1 MEIVITT
8 LYILFIWLIWY
19 RWKCLKVTLAWQI
32 TWPTLWVVAIALELI
47 ALGQFCPY
55 SKNSFVWT
63 YVYQIAPEYGG
74 IVTEVNASP
83 NTPIKKGEPL
93 FQLDPTPWQDKV
105 DGYAAS
111 LAQAKQAVKIMAA
124 DIEAAKA
131 DIERINGSLNTAKL
145 ELAQYSQAAETGA
158 TSRLQVERSTDKVAS
173 LAADLKVAQATRTKA
188 ELTYN
193 STINGEHTTVAQLQ
207 AELNKASYALSQTT
221 VRAPADGYVVGLNL
235 QPGVEI
241 GLKRKVMT
249 FISSDIDQYW
259 IVCKVPQF
267 GMKRVQCGDSAEVML
282 EMYPAEIFEAE
293 VVNVVWATGEA
304 QLSTTAE
311 LPDLDTFGENKTG
324 EHYYIVKLALK
335 NMPETFTPRFGAT
348 GKAAIY
354 PTSAP
359 SVLVLLRKLEL
370 RMDSWISYL
379 YQ

>member
-1 MEIVITT
+1 MEIVLTA

-19 RWKCLKVTLAWQI
+19 KWKRLKVNLAWQI
-32 TWPTLWVVAIALELI
+32 TWPTLWVVALSLELI

-55 SKNSFVWT
+55 SRNSFVWT

-74 IVTEVNASP
+74 IVTEVNVAP
-83 NTPIKKGEPL
+83 NTPIQKGEPL
-93 FQLDPTPWQDKV
+93 FKLDPTPWQDKA
-105 DGYAAS
+105 DGYAAQ
-111 LAQAKQAVKIMAA
+111 LAQAKQEVKIMAA
-124 DIEAAKA
+124 DIEAANA
-131 DIERINGSLNTAKL
+131 GIERINANLNIAQL
-145 ELAQYSQAAETGA
+145 ELTQYSQAAQTGA
-158 TSRLQVERSTDKVAS
+158 TSQLQVEKSTNKVAS
-173 LAADLKVAQATRTKA
+173 LAAELKIAQATLAKA

-193 STINGEHTTVAQLQ
+193 TTINGEHTIVAQLQ
-207 AELNKASYALSQTT
+207 AELDKVNYTLSQTT

-249 FISSDIDQYW
+249 FISSDLDQHW

-267 GMKRVQCGDSAEVML
+267 GMKRIQRGDAAEVML
-282 EMYPAEIFEAE
+282 EMYPAQVFEAA
-293 VVNVVWATGEA
+293 VVDVVWATGEA

-311 LPDLDTFGENKTG
+311 LPDLDTFGQNTTG

-335 NMPETFTPRFGAT
+335 NTPEAFIPRFGAT

-359 SVLVLLRKLEL
+359 DALVLLRKIEL